1 MAKRPQP
8 KAGTDRSLLR
18 LIPRHGAFP
27 IAAAVGAV
35 AFGIAAALQS
45 GWLLAIV
52 VAADAMFVAY
62 LALVAIE
69 IPRLTPEF
77 LKQHAD
83 EENVPV
89 WVIFLATLLIVATC
103 AFSLFSALNGPDD
116 AAHVV
121 IVPGILAVLLGWFVV
136 HTMAALHYAYEYY
149 ESPTAS
155 GATRAKVGGFEW
167 PKGEDPNGVA
177 FIYVALQIGSAMQI
191 ADVSITSNKLRGLIA
206 AHIVLSF
213 LYNTLLV
220 AAAVNV
226 VVSISSG

>member
-1 MAKRPQP
+1 
-8 KAGTDRSLLR
+8 LR

-27 IAAAVGAV
+27 IAVGVGIVGLA
-35 AFGIAAALQS
+35 IAATLQS

-52 VAADAMFVAY
+52 IGADAMFVAY
-62 LALVAIE
+62 LVLVALE
-69 IPRLTPEF
+69 VPRLTPEF

-83 EENVPV
+83 EQNVPV
-89 WVIFLATLLIVATC
+89 WVIFLATLIIVATC
-103 AFSLFSALNGPDD
+103 AFSLFSALNGPDG
-116 AAHVV
+116 ATPGV
-121 IVPGILAVLLGWFVV
+121 IIPGILAVLLGWFVV

-149 ESPTAS
+149 ESPSAS
-155 GATRAKVGGFEW
+155 PGTSKATSVGGFEW

-177 FIYVALQIGSAMQI
+177 FLYVAFQIGSAMQI
-191 ADVSITSNKLRGLIA
+191 ADVAITSNKLRGLIA

-226 VVSISSG
+226 VVAISSG